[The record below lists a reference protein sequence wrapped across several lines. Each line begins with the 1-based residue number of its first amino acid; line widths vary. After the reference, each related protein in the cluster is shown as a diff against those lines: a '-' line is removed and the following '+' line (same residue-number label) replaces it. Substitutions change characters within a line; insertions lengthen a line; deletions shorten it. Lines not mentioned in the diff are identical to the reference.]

1 MVGVAFF
8 LLLFLHES
16 HFFSTFATE
25 KIKGW
30 KCDNKIDKMQ
40 KIIEIKGGV
49 VRHPQM
55 RMGAPIDFELLAG
68 EQLAIVGD
76 NGSGKTRLVDVLTG
90 KCALMP
96 MNGVKYDFAPSKA
109 KLVSD
114 NMKYLT
120 FRDSYG
126 TTEGVYYYQQRWN
139 QNDIE
144 ETPLVK
150 DLLAES
156 FRIAEEGLTRKTVF
170 DKFLVR
176 EETPEQEAAR
186 LAEEE
191 ADKRAMH
198 QELEKVRMHLYE
210 IFHLEQLLDK
220 HIILLSSGELRKF
233 QLTKTLLTNPR
244 VLIMDN
250 PFIGLDVTARGQLA
264 EFLTLLTKETN
275 VSVVLVLSKTDDIPD
290 FITHV
295 VPVKDLKVGE
305 KMTLQEYKDSM
316 EPVPARMLSEEKER
330 AILALPECLNESGA
344 LYMEN
349 GTCPSVIDFRKV
361 NIRYG
366 ERTILKDLSFKV
378 MQGEHWALS
387 GENGAGKS
395 TLLSIVCADNPQS
408 YANDIVLFGHQR
420 GKGESIWDIKKH
432 IGYIS
437 PEMHRAYM
445 KDIPAVDIVASGLS
459 DVSGLYKKPK
469 PEQRAVCE
477 FWMDIFGIKQ
487 YADTT
492 FLKLSSG
499 EQRLVL
505 LARAFVKDPS
515 LLILDEPLHGLDLKN
530 RRLVKDV
537 IEVFCQRKNKTMIMV
552 THYKEE
558 YPRNI
563 DHEIFLKKIS

>member
-1 MVGVAFF
+1 MQKVISIKNGVA
-8 LLLFLHES
+8 
-16 HFFSTFATE
+16 
-25 KIKGW
+25 
-30 KCDNKIDKMQ
+30 
-40 KIIEIKGGV
+40 
-49 VRHPQM
+49 RHPSY
-55 RMGAPIDFELLAG
+55 RLKNPINLELLAG
-68 EQLAIVGD
+68 ESLAIVGE
-76 NGSGKTRLVDVLTG
+76 NGAGKSMLVDIITE
-90 KCALMP
+90 KHPILMTH
-96 MNGVKYDFAPSKA
+96 VEYDFSPSKA
-109 KLVSD
+109 KMVSD
-114 NMKYLT
+114 NIKHIQ

-126 TTEGVYYYQQRWN
+126 TNDGTYYYQQRWN
-139 QNDIE
+139 QHDIDDVPTVE
-144 ETPLVK
+144 E
-150 DLLAES
+150 LL
-156 FRIAEEGLTRKTVF
+156 
-170 DKFLVR
+170 
-176 EETPEQEAAR
+176 
-186 LAEEE
+186 EE
-191 ADKRAMH
+191 AITFADNG
-198 QELEKVRMHLYE
+198 LEKELLLTKAERDAIRAERATLKEHLYSL
-210 IFHLEQLLDK
+210 FHLDTLLDK
-220 HIILLSSGELRKF
+220 RIILLSSGELRKF

-250 PFIGLDVTARGQLA
+250 PFIGLDVNARTQLHD
-264 EFLTLLTKETN
+264 LLKLLTEETYLQ
-275 VSVVLVLSKTDDIPD
+275 VILVLSKTDDIPD

-295 VPVKDLKVGE
+295 VPVKDLKVGK
-305 KMTLQEYKDSM
+305 KMTLQEWKATQV
-316 EPVPARMLSEEKER
+316 PVPSRMLSEAKEK
-330 AILALPECLNESGA
+330 AILDLPYTADVNTSVA
-344 LYMEN
+344 P
-349 GTCPSVIDFRKV
+349 GTEQVIDFRKV

-366 ERTILKDLSFKV
+366 ERTILKDLSFTV
-378 MQGEHWALS
+378 MNGEHWALS

-445 KDIPAVDIVASGLS
+445 RDVPAIEIVASGLNS
-459 DVSGLYKKPK
+459 TSGLYKKAT

-477 FWMDIFGIKQ
+477 FWMDVFGIRQ

-537 IEVFCQRKNKTMIMV
+537 IEVFCKRKNKTMIMV

-558 YPRNI
+558 LPRNI
-563 DHEIFLKKIS
+563 DHEIYLKKN

>member
-1 MVGVAFF
+1 
-8 LLLFLHES
+8 
-16 HFFSTFATE
+16 
-25 KIKGW
+25 
-30 KCDNKIDKMQ
+30 MQ
-40 KIIEIKGGV
+40 KIIEVKGGV

-96 MNGVKYDFAPSKA
+96 MQEVKYDFAPSRA
-109 KLVSD
+109 KMVSD
-114 NMKYLT
+114 NIKYLT

-144 ETPLVK
+144 ETPLVR

-156 FRIAEEGLTRKTVF
+156 FRMAEEGLTRKTVF

-176 EETPEQEAAR
+176 DETPEQEQER
-186 LAEEE
+186 LRQEAE
-191 ADKRAMH
+191 DKRLMH
-198 QELEKVRMHLYE
+198 AELEKVRKHLYE

-250 PFIGLDVTARGQLA
+250 PFIGLDVTARAQLA
-264 EFLTLLTKETN
+264 EFLTLLTRETN

-295 VPVKDLKVGE
+295 VTVKDLKVGR
-305 KMTLQEYKDSM
+305 KMTQQEFKESS
-316 EPVPARMLSEEKER
+316 EPVPARMLTEAKAK
-330 AILALPECLNESGA
+330 AILE
-344 LYMEN
+344 MEE
-349 GTCPSVIDFRKV
+349 GRSLMADGRSQMEDGEETVIEFRNV

-366 ERTILKDLSFKV
+366 ERTILKDLNLTVKE
-378 MQGEHWALS
+378 GEHWALN

-420 GKGESIWDIKKH
+420 GKGESIWDIKRH

-445 KDIPAVDIVASGLS
+445 KDIPAIDIVASGLS
-459 DVSGLYKKPK
+459 DVSGLYRKPK

-477 FWMDIFGIKQ
+477 FWMDIFGVKQ

-505 LARAFVKDPS
+505 LARAFVKDPA

-530 RRLVKDV
+530 RRLVKDI
-537 IEVFCQRKNKTMIMV
+537 IEVFCQRPHKTMLMV
-552 THYKEE
+552 THYREE
-558 YPRNI
+558 YPKNI
-563 DHEIFLKKIS
+563 DHEIYLKKIV

>member
-1 MVGVAFF
+1 MQYLCSVKG
-8 LLLFLHES
+8 
-16 HFFSTFATE
+16 
-25 KIKGW
+25 IK
-30 KCDNKIDKMQ
+30 NMQ
-40 KIIEIKGGV
+40 KLIEIHDGM
-49 VRHPQM
+49 VRHPQF
-55 RMGAPIDFELLAG
+55 RMAAPINFELQAG
-68 EQLAIVGD
+68 EQLAIVGE
-76 NGSGKTRLVDVLTG
+76 NGSGKSRLVDVLTG

-114 NMKYLT
+114 NIKYLS

-126 TTEGVYYYQQRWN
+126 TSEGVYYHQQRWN

-144 ETPLVK
+144 ETPLVR
-150 DLLAES
+150 DLLADS
-156 FRIAEEGLTRKTVF
+156 FRIAEEGLLRQTVF
-170 DKFLVR
+170 DRFVVR
-176 EETPEQEAAR
+176 DESPEEEAAR
-186 LAEEE
+186 LAQEKKEK
-191 ADKRAMH
+191 DLMRA
-198 QELEKVRMHLYE
+198 ELEKVKARLFE
-210 IFHLEQLLDK
+210 IFHLEQLQDK
-220 HIILLSSGELRKF
+220 HIVLLSSGELRKF
-233 QLTKTLLTNPR
+233 QLTKTLMTNPR

-250 PFIGLDVTARGQLA
+250 PFIGLDVQARAQLS
-264 EFLTLLTKETN
+264 EFLTLLTQETN
-275 VSVVLVLSKTDDIPD
+275 VAVVLVLSKTDDMPD

-295 VPVKDLKVGE
+295 VPVKDLAVGE
-305 KMTLQEYKDSM
+305 KMTLGAYREKM
-316 EPVPARMLSEEKER
+316 KPVPDRMLSEELEK
-330 AILALPECLNESGA
+330 AILALPYAPDAKTDVEP
-344 LYMEN
+344 
-349 GTCPSVIDFRKV
+349 GTEQVIDFRKV

-366 ERTILKDLSFKV
+366 ERTILKDLSFTV
-378 MQGEHWALS
+378 MNGEHWALS

-420 GKGESIWDIKKH
+420 GRGESIWDIKKH

-445 KDIPAVDIVASGLS
+445 RDVPAIDIVASGLS
-459 DVSGLYKKPK
+459 DVTGLYRKPK
-469 PEQRAVCE
+469 PEQRAVCA
-477 FWMDIFGIKQ
+477 FWMKVFGIGQ

-537 IEVFCQRKNKTMIMV
+537 IEVFCRRKNKTMMMV
-552 THYKEE
+552 THYQEE
-558 YPRNI
+558 LPKNI
-563 DHEIFLKKIS
+563 DHSIFLKKN

>member
-1 MVGVAFF
+1 
-8 LLLFLHES
+8 
-16 HFFSTFATE
+16 
-25 KIKGW
+25 
-30 KCDNKIDKMQ
+30 MQ
-40 KIIEIKGGV
+40 KIIEVKGGV

-96 MNGVKYDFAPSKA
+96 MQEVKYDFAPSRA
-109 KLVSD
+109 KMVSD
-114 NMKYLT
+114 NIKYLT

-144 ETPLVK
+144 ETPLVR

-156 FRIAEEGLTRKTVF
+156 FRMAEEGLTRKTVF

-176 EETPEQEAAR
+176 DETPEQEQER
-186 LAEEE
+186 LRQEAE
-191 ADKRAMH
+191 DKRLMH
-198 QELEKVRMHLYE
+198 AELEKVRKHLYE

-250 PFIGLDVTARGQLA
+250 PFIGLDVTARAQLA
-264 EFLTLLTKETN
+264 EFLTLLTRETN

-295 VPVKDLKVGE
+295 VTVKDLKVGR
-305 KMTLQEYKDSM
+305 KMTLQEFKESS
-316 EPVPARMLSEEKER
+316 EPVPARMLTEAKAK
-330 AILALPECLNESGA
+330 AILE
-344 LYMEN
+344 MEEVRSLMAD
-349 GTCPSVIDFRKV
+349 GRSQMEDGEETVIEFRNV

-366 ERTILKDLSFKV
+366 ERTILKDLNLTVKE
-378 MQGEHWALS
+378 GEHWALN

-420 GKGESIWDIKKH
+420 GKGESIWDIKRH

-445 KDIPAVDIVASGLS
+445 KDIPAIDIVASGLS
-459 DVSGLYKKPK
+459 DVSGLYRKPK

-477 FWMDIFGIKQ
+477 FWMDIFGVKQ

-505 LARAFVKDPS
+505 LARAFVKDPA

-530 RRLVKDV
+530 RRLVKDI
-537 IEVFCQRKNKTMIMV
+537 IEVFCQRPHKTMLMV
-552 THYKEE
+552 THYREE
-558 YPRNI
+558 YPKNI
-563 DHEIFLKKIS
+563 DHEIYLRKIV

>member
-1 MVGVAFF
+1 
-8 LLLFLHES
+8 
-16 HFFSTFATE
+16 
-25 KIKGW
+25 
-30 KCDNKIDKMQ
+30 MQ
-40 KIIEIKGGV
+40 KIIEVKGGV

-96 MNGVKYDFAPSKA
+96 MQEVKYDFAPSRA
-109 KLVSD
+109 KMVSD
-114 NMKYLT
+114 NIKYLT

-144 ETPLVK
+144 ETPLVR

-156 FRIAEEGLTRKTVF
+156 FRMAEEGLTRKTVF

-176 EETPEQEAAR
+176 DETPEQEQER
-186 LAEEE
+186 LRQEAE
-191 ADKRAMH
+191 DKRLMH
-198 QELEKVRMHLYE
+198 AELEKVRKHLYE

-250 PFIGLDVTARGQLA
+250 PFIGLDVTARAQLA
-264 EFLTLLTKETN
+264 EFLTLLTRETN

-295 VPVKDLKVGE
+295 VTVKDLKVGW
-305 KMTLQEYKDSM
+305 KMTLQEFKESS
-316 EPVPARMLSEEKER
+316 EPVPARMLTEAKAK
-330 AILALPECLNESGA
+330 AILE
-344 LYMEN
+344 MEE
-349 GTCPSVIDFRKV
+349 GRRKMEEGRILMADGRSQMEDGEETVIEFRNV

-366 ERTILKDLSFKV
+366 ERTILKDLNLTVKE
-378 MQGEHWALS
+378 GEHWALN

-420 GKGESIWDIKKH
+420 GKGESIWDIKRH

-445 KDIPAVDIVASGLS
+445 KDIPAIDIVASGLS
-459 DVSGLYKKPK
+459 DVSGLYRKPK

-477 FWMDIFGIKQ
+477 FWMDIFGVKQ

-505 LARAFVKDPS
+505 LARAFVKDPA

-530 RRLVKDV
+530 RRLVKDI
-537 IEVFCQRKNKTMIMV
+537 IEVFCQRPHKTMLMV
-552 THYKEE
+552 THYREE
-558 YPRNI
+558 YPKNI
-563 DHEIFLKKIS
+563 DHEIYLRKIV

>member
-1 MVGVAFF
+1 
-8 LLLFLHES
+8 
-16 HFFSTFATE
+16 
-25 KIKGW
+25 
-30 KCDNKIDKMQ
+30 MQ

-76 NGSGKTRLVDVLTG
+76 NGSGKTRLVDVLMG

-96 MNGVKYDFAPSKA
+96 MQGVKYDFTPSKA
-109 KLVSD
+109 KMVSD
-114 NMKYLT
+114 NIKYLS

-126 TTEGVYYYQQRWN
+126 TNEGVYYYQQRWN

-176 EETPEQEAAR
+176 DETPEQETER
-186 LAEEE
+186 LRQEEE
-191 ADKRAMH
+191 DRALMH
-198 QELEKVRMHLYE
+198 NELEKVRKHLYE

-233 QLTKTLLTNPR
+233 QLTKTLMTNPR

-250 PFIGLDVTARGQLA
+250 PFIGLDVTARAQLA

-295 VPVKDLKVGE
+295 VPVKDLKVGQ
-305 KMTLQEYKDSM
+305 KMTLQAYLESR
-316 EPVPARMLSEEKER
+316 EPVPARMLSEEKEK
-330 AILALPECLNESGA
+330 AILDLGVRSEELKVPNS
-344 LYMEN
+344 
-349 GTCPSVIDFRKV
+349 TVIEFRHV

-366 ERTILKDLSFKV
+366 ERTILKDLNLTVKE
-378 MQGEHWALS
+378 GEHWALN

-420 GKGESIWDIKKH
+420 GKGESIWDIKRH

-445 KDIPAVDIVASGLS
+445 KDVPAIDIVASGLS

-469 PEQRAVCE
+469 PEQRSMCE
-477 FWMDIFGIKQ
+477 FWMDIFGIKR

-492 FLKLSSG
+492 FLHLSSG

-505 LARAFVKDPS
+505 LARAFVKDPA

-530 RRLVKDV
+530 RRLVKDI
-537 IEVFCQRKNKTMIMV
+537 IEVFCQRKHKTLLMV
-552 THYKEE
+552 THYREE
-558 YPRNI
+558 YPKNI
-563 DHEIFLKKIS
+563 DHEIYLKKVDN

>member
-1 MVGVAFF
+1 
-8 LLLFLHES
+8 
-16 HFFSTFATE
+16 
-25 KIKGW
+25 
-30 KCDNKIDKMQ
+30 MQ
-40 KIIEIKGGV
+40 KIIEIKGGE

-55 RMGAPIDFELLAG
+55 RMAAPIDFELLSG

-114 NMKYLT
+114 NIKYLS

-126 TTEGVYYYQQRWN
+126 TNEGVYYYQQRWN

-176 EETPEQEAAR
+176 DETPEQEQER
-186 LAEEE
+186 LAQE
-191 ADKRAMH
+191 AADREAMH
-198 QELEKVRMHLYE
+198 QELEKVRRHLYE
-210 IFHLEQLLDK
+210 VFHLEQLLDK

-275 VSVVLVLSKTDDIPD
+275 VAVVLVLSKTDDIPD

-295 VPVKDLKVGE
+295 VEIKNLCVE
-305 KMTLQEYKDSM
+305 QKMTLQEFREHQ
-316 EPVPARMLSEEKER
+316 EPVPVRMLSKEKEK
-330 AILALPECLNESGA
+330 AILASNLISHTVHLTPQN
-344 LYMEN
+344 N
-349 GTCPSVIDFRKV
+349 PSTVIDFRHV

-366 ERTILKDLSFKV
+366 ERTILKDLSFTVKE
-378 MQGEHWALS
+378 GEHWALN

-420 GKGESIWDIKKH
+420 GKGESIWDIKRH

-445 KDIPAVDIVASGLS
+445 KDVPAIDIVASGLS
-459 DVSGLYKKPK
+459 DVSGLYRKAKA
-469 PEQRAVCE
+469 EQREVCE
-477 FWMDIFGIKQ
+477 FWMDIFGVKK

-530 RRLVKDV
+530 RRLVKDI
-537 IEVFCQRKNKTMIMV
+537 IEVFCQRPNKTLLMV
-552 THYKEE
+552 THYREE
-558 YPRNI
+558 YPKNI
-563 DHEIFLKKIS
+563 DHEIYLKKL